1 MFGYAFARALSLE
14 KNDKLYISKR
24 LLKND
29 NLREYTLSNF
39 NLSKSISLIDTIPK
53 YKIYHWYRYN
63 KNKLYH
69 KLKIKR
75 RDTHVSAIH
84 DSLDVMN
91 YFEVPYIKNKINIY
105 CGLFQSDMFF
115 DKYRDILK
123 DDFKVITE
131 YSDKE
136 KVLLEKIRN
145 SESVCLH
152 IRRGDYLTS
161 PMHNV
166 CTIDYYKR
174 AIEIIKEKVEN
185 PTFYVFSDDKD
196 WVIEN
201 FDLDDA
207 VYVTECRY
215 DYIEQN
221 IMSNCKHFILSN
233 STFSWWA
240 QYLSDNKEKIVV
252 APEKWL
258 NNIDNSDIGIY
269 QDGWILAKIN

>member
-1 MFGYAFARALSLE
+1 
-14 KNDKLYISKR
+14 
-24 LLKND
+24 
-29 NLREYTLSNF
+29 
-39 NLSKSISLIDTIPK
+39 
-53 YKIYHWYRYN
+53 
-63 KNKLYH
+63 
-69 KLKIKR
+69 
-75 RDTHVSAIH
+75 
-84 DSLDVMN
+84 
-91 YFEVPYIKNKINIY
+91 
-105 CGLFQSDMFF
+105 
-115 DKYRDILK
+115 
-123 DDFKVITE
+123 
-131 YSDKE
+131 
-136 KVLLEKIRN
+136 
-145 SESVCLH
+145 
-152 IRRGDYLTS
+152 
-161 PMHNV
+161 MHNV